1 MNSEEEQIKL
11 SRKTVIEMLTDR
23 GYQTNK
29 LLPVLPDQLFINM
42 WSKFT
47 NESNVF
53 DIECENNVSKR
64 IYVKYIKNHIVNI
77 KNKKKEIKLDDFH
90 DKLVQINDLLFDD
103 SIIYIVCDTKDT
115 NVMETYESFLEKN
128 KNVEIFDIKR
138 LLFNITKHKLVPKH
152 IKITDIREI
161 NKLKKDLYIDSIYKL
176 PVISKTDPV
185 ARYYNLLI
193 GDVVKIIRNSPS
205 YGVHI
210 SYRVCSVI
218 DE

>member
-23 GYQTNK
+23 GYQTNQ
-29 LLPVLPDQLFINM
+29 LLSVLPEQLFINM

-53 DIECENNVSKR
+53 DLECEDNVSKR
-64 IYVKYIKNHIVNI
+64 IYVKYIKNHMINV
-77 KNKKKEIKLDDFH
+77 KNKKKEIKLEDVH

-103 SIIYIVCDTKDT
+103 NIIYIICDTKDT
-115 NVMETYESFLEKN
+115 NIMETYESFLQKN

-138 LLFNITKHKLVPKH
+138 LLFNITKHRLVPKH
-152 IKITDIREI
+152 SKLTDIREI
-161 NKLKKDLYIDSIYKL
+161 NKLKKNLYIDSIYKL

-185 ARYYNLLI
+185 ARYYNLLR

-205 YGVHI
+205 YGIHT
-210 SYRVCSVI
+210 SYRVCSDI
-218 DE
+218 EE